1 MGRTIRLTE
10 SELTRIIENL
20 VIEETK
26 KKKKSSRK
34 KPSSAKE
41 IMKGKVSKEK
51 AMRVMKKY
59 NLLGSMKSL
68 VSGYRKMYDM
78 CPKGVQADSPTPME
92 VQKKIDTTYGG
103 WPPKPDTDPKPA
115 AFWVLLAANL
125 VFWYCYGALEGWWPS
140 DLRIKENINRTGT
153 SKSGIPVYTFNYKND
168 DKLWSGTMAQDLLE
182 MGMNE
187 AVEVMDNGY
196 YAVNYNMIDV
206 NMTSL

>member
-68 VSGYRKMYDM
+68 VSGYKRM
-78 CPKGVQADSPTPME
+78 
-92 VQKKIDTTYGG
+92 
-103 WPPKPDTDPKPA
+103 
-115 AFWVLLAANL
+115 
-125 VFWYCYGALEGWWPS
+125 
-140 DLRIKENINRTGT
+140 
-153 SKSGIPVYTFNYKND
+153 
-168 DKLWSGTMAQDLLE
+168 
-182 MGMNE
+182 
-187 AVEVMDNGY
+187 
-196 YAVNYNMIDV
+196 YNMSPKWVQED
-206 NMTSL
+206 SQHQLSYKRK